1 MKKIITEKISKDEIV
16 KKVREVREKEGRLVA
31 INGYVNKEK
40 SNIIVYTLEYD
51 EFRKHYHIEGENIL
65 PTITNIYIGAQWFE
79 EEIQEVMP
87 VKFEGLVF
95 SGRLFLP
102 DEFKEGQGQILIMP
116 LNELKKLKNNNWYK
130 YGMKI
135 ALGIGDYFDESVLEE
150 FTENKSL

>member
-65 PTITNIYIGAQWFE
+65 PTITNIYKGAQW
-79 EEIQEVMP
+79 
-87 VKFEGLVF
+87 
-95 SGRLFLP
+95 SCWCR
-102 DEFKEGQGQILIMP
+102 
-116 LNELKKLKNNNWYK
+116 
-130 YGMKI
+130 
-135 ALGIGDYFDESVLEE
+135 
-150 FTENKSL
+150 

>member
-87 VKFEGLVF
+87 VKFEVLVF

-116 LNELKKLKNNNWYK
+116 LNELKKLKNNQK
-130 YGMKI
+130 
-135 ALGIGDYFDESVLEE
+135 EE
-150 FTENKSL
+150 

>member
-40 SNIIVYTLEYD
+40 SNVILGREIINLYGKDYTLEYD

-116 LNELKKLKNNNWYK
+116 LNELKKLKNNQK
-130 YGMKI
+130 
-135 ALGIGDYFDESVLEE
+135 EE
-150 FTENKSL
+150 